1 MLSYM
6 ARPVRYTSEAGREA
20 TQRNPNIEDL
30 AAKARKRA
38 TEIIDSGE
46 LGGRVDDPLSVL
58 IDEARASS

>member
-1 MLSYM
+1 MFGGM

-30 AAKARKRA
+30 AAKARMRA
-38 TEIIDSGE
+38 TDLIDSGE